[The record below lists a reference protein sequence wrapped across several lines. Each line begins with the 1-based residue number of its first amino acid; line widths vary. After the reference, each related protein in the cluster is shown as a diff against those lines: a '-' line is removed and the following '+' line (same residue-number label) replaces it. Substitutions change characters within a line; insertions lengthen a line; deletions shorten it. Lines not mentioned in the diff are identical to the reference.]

1 MSASIHPTTNPARGP
16 NASRAYTYLPPAL
29 GWRVASSAKI
39 SAPRNAIAPP
49 AAQATNVSHGR
60 PSCWATSPGVRKIP
74 VPTMIPTTMARP
86 SQKPSDRLSSGIGSN
101 GRVEIRRTLD
111 VTQRCRPPPPLRLP
125 PPPPLVIERMYPPSP
140 PPLLPPQPE
149 LDRGEKLGLDSDI
162 DREGELKERCGKK
175 SMWFLVS
182 VRGRAWP
189 PFERPR
195 APASRG
201 GAARSG
207 PRRSEGRSAGRASLL
222 GARRSG

>member
-125 PPPPLVIERMYPPSP
+125 PPPPLVIERMYPPPPPP

-149 LDRGEKLGLDSDI
+149 LDRGEK
-162 DREGELKERCGKK
+162 
-175 SMWFLVS
+175 
-182 VRGRAWP
+182 
-189 PFERPR
+189 
-195 APASRG
+195 
-201 GAARSG
+201 
-207 PRRSEGRSAGRASLL
+207 
-222 GARRSG
+222 